1 MKKLRITLRSDL
13 CAGSGES
20 FGNSVDTDIC
30 ISDAGL
36 PYIPARRLKGCRRA
50 EAVQLKKY
58 GSKLAT
64 DENIQRLFG
73 GKNGFEGILVL
84 ENAVLDGAESM
95 ECWLKSVNADP
106 SAEPILKDTAR
117 PGSVAS
123 LFSYVRGQTKMQK
136 LCGIEDLAVTG
147 VWETLKLCMMQK
159 KPAKR
164 QWSVKCLKMNK
175 MHISL
180 MRVS

>member
-36 PYIPARRLKGCRRA
+36 PYIPARRLKGCLRA

-95 ECWLKSVNADP
+95 ERWLKSVNADP

-136 LCGIEDLAVTG
+136 GVPVDGTLRYTRVLNHYDPLHVGEELVFWADFSLKKGSED
-147 VWETLKLCMMQK
+147 EF
-159 KPAKR
+159 
-164 QWSVKCLKMNK
+164 SDE
-175 MHISL
+175 
-180 MRVS
+180 

>member
-36 PYIPARRLKGCRRA
+36 PYIPARRLKGCLRA

-73 GKNGFEGILVL
+73 GKNGFEGIL
-84 ENAVLDGAESM
+84 
-95 ECWLKSVNADP
+95 
-106 SAEPILKDTAR
+106 
-117 PGSVAS
+117 PGPAAWRAFF
-123 LFSYVRGQTKMQK
+123 LMCEVRRRCKRGCLWMVF
-136 LCGIEDLAVTG
+136 CVI
-147 VWETLKLCMMQK
+147 
-159 KPAKR
+159 PAY
-164 QWSVKCLKMNK
+164 
-175 MHISL
+175 
-180 MRVS
+180 